1 MELLRNASIKRKLL
15 WSTLVTCG
23 AALAIALSALFW
35 FQSVHFRTNFAS
47 QLQTLAT
54 IVAQNSVGPLAQN
67 DKKSAAEVL
76 SALQIN
82 PQITSAS
89 LFDSE
94 GKLFA
99 EYGSSVNGP
108 AGSGPAE
115 LDRVTFDD
123 DYAHLS
129 QTVPLLD
136 AKQGRLQVHARFE
149 NRALVSLYTVVM
161 VVVLAA
167 SLIAILLLSSMMHR
181 IITRPIMA
189 LATIARNVTEKQD
202 YQTRASETA
211 PDELGLLTRSFN
223 QMLDQIQ
230 SRDQRLQDSQQRF
243 EVAVMGS
250 SDGLWDWNLVT
261 NEVYFSPRWKTM
273 LGFTDEEIPN
283 SFAVFRQ
290 LVHRDDVESVV
301 ARQEEYLKRFEGA
314 YEAEFRMQH
323 KDGNFRWIL
332 SRGAALRDES
342 GMAVRFAGSHTD
354 ITERKQNEEE
364 IVGARAKFESLV
376 NSVHGIVWEADARTF
391 AMNFVSNQSEVMLGY
406 PARLWLEDARFR
418 NKILHPADRVTTIE
432 AGRKGVAEGKAYQLE
447 FRVVAADG
455 RVVWLRESVAVETE
469 DGEPSRLRGIAI
481 DITEQKQASEKLQQI
496 QRELVEASRLAG
508 MAEIATGVL
517 HNVGNVLNCVNI
529 SSGVI
534 ADHLRKSKTDRLAKA
549 AKLVNENNHR
559 LGEFFTVDP
568 KGKMI
573 PGFLETL
580 SDELLREQAKLA
592 SETASLQ
599 QNVDHIKQIVA
610 MQQSYAKVS
619 GALENVALSELME
632 DALRMASVA
641 LARHRI
647 EVVRKFEPVP
657 PVLVDRHVVLQI
669 LINLVNNARDALD
682 SRDGERLIT
691 LRICHGE
698 GTRVRVEVTDNGE
711 GIPKQNLARI
721 FNHGFTTK
729 KTGHGFGLHSG
740 ANAAKQLGG
749 ALNVHSEGP
758 GTGAT
763 FILELPVT
771 HHPTQGTN
779 PTSDRHLSHAA

>member
-1 MELLRNASIKRKLL
+1 
-15 WSTLVTCG
+15 
-23 AALAIALSALFW
+23 
-35 FQSVHFRTNFAS
+35 
-47 QLQTLAT
+47 
-54 IVAQNSVGPLAQN
+54 
-67 DKKSAAEVL
+67 
-76 SALQIN
+76 
-82 PQITSAS
+82 
-89 LFDSE
+89 
-94 GKLFA
+94 
-99 EYGSSVNGP
+99 
-108 AGSGPAE
+108 
-115 LDRVTFDD
+115 
-123 DYAHLS
+123 
-129 QTVPLLD
+129 
-136 AKQGRLQVHARFE
+136 
-149 NRALVSLYTVVM
+149 
-161 VVVLAA
+161 
-167 SLIAILLLSSMMHR
+167 
-181 IITRPIMA
+181 
-189 LATIARNVTEKQD
+189 
-202 YQTRASETA
+202 
-211 PDELGLLTRSFN
+211 
-223 QMLDQIQ
+223 MLDQIQ

-290 LVHRDDVESVV
+290 LLHRDDVDSVV
-301 ARQEEYLKRFEGA
+301 SRQEEYLKRFEGA

-323 KDGNFRWIL
+323 KDGDYRWIL
-332 SRGAALRDES
+332 SRGAALRDAS

-354 ITERKQNEEE
+354 ITERKRNEEE

-376 NSVHGIVWEADARTF
+376 NSVHGIVWEADARSF

-406 PARLWLEDARFR
+406 PARLWLEDTRFR
-418 NKILHPADRVTTIE
+418 SKILHPADRVTTIE
-432 AGRKGVAEGKAYQLE
+432 TGRNFIAEGKAYQLE

-469 DGEPSRLRGIAI
+469 GDRPTLLRGISI

-549 AKLVNENNHR
+549 SKLVNDNKDR
-559 LGEFFTVDP
+559 LSEFFTTDP

-592 SETASLQ
+592 AETASLQ

-657 PVLVDRHVVLQI
+657 LVLVDRHVVLQI

-698 GTRVRVEVTDNGE
+698 GARVRVEVSDNGE
-711 GIPKQNLARI
+711 GIPTQNLARI

-729 KTGHGFGLHSG
+729 QTGHGFGLHSG

-749 ALNVHSEGP
+749 ALNVQSDGP

-771 HHPTQGTN
+771 QHSTPGSTA
-779 PTSDRHLSHAA
+779 TSDRHLSQAA